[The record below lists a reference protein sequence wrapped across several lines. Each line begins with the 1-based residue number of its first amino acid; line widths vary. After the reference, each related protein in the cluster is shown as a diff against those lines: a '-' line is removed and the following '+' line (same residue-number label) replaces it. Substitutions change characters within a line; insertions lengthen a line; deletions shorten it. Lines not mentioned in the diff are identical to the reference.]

1 MENLKIAEFKQ
12 TLLTYTES
20 VNLPEEV
27 KRMVIR
33 EVYESAEKQALQ
45 ALAAEIKQREEEE
58 NHGESV

>member
-45 ALAAEIKQREEEE
+45 ALAEEIKQREEKEK
-58 NHGESV
+58 HGESV

>member
-20 VNLPEEV
+20 VNLPKEV

-58 NHGESV
+58 KHGESV